1 MEKLEQNKV
10 LSDAKIKELSVS
22 CKQKETDLE
31 TLSQELISFKNSFK
45 SVSTVLLP
53 DVRQLTDNIKDREQ
67 INEITT
73 NSISIMLEKVLL
85 CHKKQEEMLRFQI
98 QNLESKIKDL
108 DKASGEKLN
117 YEIKLLEIQD
127 QEEKNGLLTIIE
139 TKDQEISLLKTEKK
153 KVESK
158 LHNFQ
163 KKFKEEMMK
172 YKKNLEE
179 SKHLTEMR
187 YKEIFDGKEKVL
199 EESVRIQN
207 ENDIISLENKDL
219 KNEIKSLKE
228 KFEEQVQSSSNC
240 LSQSMTNQ
248 KENHNLKNKLIELNT
263 LLEKCK
269 LESKSSI
276 INIENQLKK
285 KENECAIMESNMID
299 LNDKL
304 KSIPMEVEIKIREE
318 EKIQYH
324 KEMDTLNE
332 LIKNHKSIIE
342 NANLELQQKEK
353 TIDNFFNKV
362 EILEKDIVTLETTN
376 HSLKDECNQLQTIL
390 TQRDSRIIDLQLKVT
405 ELKEKLKAHGE
416 QVSHNF
422 KALENAQQMN
432 LSFQSKITSSEKDK
446 ANLEHSNHT
455 LKQQN
460 ESLQEEANQ
469 LLNVLNIKDSEIDTI
484 KKERKL
490 IAKKLKEKNDA
501 LIFHQQKYEMNS
513 QTIDNL
519 QASNTEL
526 QNACKDL
533 MNKNTNLSKA
543 INILEDEKCSLEIVS
558 AEQEGVKD
566 REINNLLN
574 RLSGSEADLL
584 KLKKVLK
591 RIKMKDSSSKYE

>member
-1 MEKLEQNKV
+1 
-10 LSDAKIKELSVS
+10 
-22 CKQKETDLE
+22 
-31 TLSQELISFKNSFK
+31 
-45 SVSTVLLP
+45 
-53 DVRQLTDNIKDREQ
+53 
-67 INEITT
+67 
-73 NSISIMLEKVLL
+73 
-85 CHKKQEEMLRFQI
+85 
-98 QNLESKIKDL
+98 
-108 DKASGEKLN
+108 
-117 YEIKLLEIQD
+117 
-127 QEEKNGLLTIIE
+127 
-139 TKDQEISLLKTEKK
+139 
-153 KVESK
+153 
-158 LHNFQ
+158 
-163 KKFKEEMMK
+163 
-172 YKKNLEE
+172 
-179 SKHLTEMR
+179 
-187 YKEIFDGKEKVL
+187 
-199 EESVRIQN
+199 
-207 ENDIISLENKDL
+207 
-219 KNEIKSLKE
+219 
-228 KFEEQVQSSSNC
+228 
-240 LSQSMTNQ
+240 
-248 KENHNLKNKLIELNT
+248 
-263 LLEKCK
+263 
-269 LESKSSI
+269 
-276 INIENQLKK
+276 
-285 KENECAIMESNMID
+285 
-299 LNDKL
+299 
-304 KSIPMEVEIKIREE
+304 
-318 EKIQYH
+318 
-324 KEMDTLNE
+324 
-332 LIKNHKSIIE
+332 
-342 NANLELQQKEK
+342 
-353 TIDNFFNKV
+353 
-362 EILEKDIVTLETTN
+362 
-376 HSLKDECNQLQTIL
+376 LKDECNQLQTIL